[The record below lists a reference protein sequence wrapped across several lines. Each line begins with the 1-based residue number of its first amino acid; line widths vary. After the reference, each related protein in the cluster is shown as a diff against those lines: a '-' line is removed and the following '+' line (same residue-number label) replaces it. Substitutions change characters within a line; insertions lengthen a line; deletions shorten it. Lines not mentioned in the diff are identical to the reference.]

1 MVDEKCKMAEFKL
14 IPDQKQDGV
23 YILSEINDEF
33 ESLYL
38 KVRKKEKRIY
48 SDTEVDSLPFIF
60 ESSPHKNEWKLRKKS
75 FLRFKSYL
83 KIKNEN
89 LNILDLGCGNG
100 WFSGN
105 LSKDFNHDFFCTD
118 VNLTELKQGERVFD
132 SNKIKF
138 IYADIFK
145 ADFPTDFFSL
155 IILNASVQYFPD
167 LNKLFERFFKLLTI
181 NGEIHIIDSPFYAF
195 DEDHNAKKRT
205 MDYYSS
211 INFPGMARYY
221 HHHTFQ
227 SLIGFNTKILYN
239 PSSIKNKI
247 RILFLIKDSP
257 FPWIVIKK

>member
-1 MVDEKCKMAEFKL
+1 MAEFNL
-14 IPDQKQDGV
+14 SPGQKQDGV
-23 YILSEINDEF
+23 YILSEINDDF

-48 SDTEVDSLPFIF
+48 SDTEIDNLPFCHNTN
-60 ESSPHKNEWKLRKKS
+60 PHKYEWLLRAKS
-75 FLRFKSYL
+75 FLRFKGYL

-105 LSKDFNHDFFCTD
+105 LSKDFNHNFFCAD
-118 VNLTELKQGERVFD
+118 VNLTELKQGKRVLD
-132 SNKIKF
+132 SKRIKF
-138 IYADIFK
+138 IYADIFNT
-145 ADFPTDFFSL
+145 DFPAQFFSL

-167 LNKLFERFFKLLTI
+167 LKKLIDRLFKLLTI
-181 NGEIHIIDSPFYAF
+181 NGEIHIIDSPFYAV
-195 DEDHNAKKRT
+195 DKVQNAKKRT

-211 INFPGMARYY
+211 INFPGMAQYY
-221 HHHTFQ
+221 HHHTYQ
-227 SLIGFNTKILYN
+227 ALMEFNTKLLYN

-247 RILFLIKDSP
+247 RILFSIKDSP